1 MAPIYDIIVYG
12 ASGFTGRL
20 CVRYLVSCSS
30 AASTKIAAAGRSE
43 GKIKDV
49 LKEIGAEQVPVVIAD
64 SKDEAALTEMV
75 KKTKVVVTTVG
86 PYALYGSTLAKVC
99 SQNGV
104 HCVDLTGEPLWS
116 REMLELYNEDAKRT
130 KAILIHGSGFD
141 SVPSDLN
148 TLLAVKK
155 LQSVTDVP
163 VGDVVSFVS
172 AKGEASGGTIAT
184 MLNQMDVIQDPVK
197 NKQMQDPY
205 LLSPIKGP
213 QKVALALSYY
223 HGNEVGTNWIME
235 PTNAAVVR
243 QTWGLLE
250 EQAKKDPSAL
260 HYGPH
265 FTYREHMAS
274 KSWFGAALVSLTLL
288 ASATVLGASKM
299 IRGLAARYLP
309 AAGSG
314 PSESS
319 MTSGWFTLKTT
330 AKTHDNSA
338 AVQSIMKGKGD
349 PGYLGTSVMLC
360 ESALGLAHD
369 YDRLTPMAKEGGH
382 LTSVT
387 VFGDKVLKERLEA
400 TGRFEFESS
409 TL

>member
-1 MAPIYDIIVYG
+1 MGVIINDRDTHTHPHTTPWLQSTTSSSTAQV
-12 ASGFTGRL
+12 ASL
-20 CVRYLVSCSS
+20 
-30 AASTKIAAAGRSE
+30 AASVSGTSYPAPQLPPRR
-43 GKIKDV
+43 
-49 LKEIGAEQVPVVIAD
+49 LQRP
-64 SKDEAALTEMV
+64 AALTEMV

-223 HGNEVGTNWIME
+223 HGNEVG
-235 PTNAAVVR
+235 
-243 QTWGLLE
+243 
-250 EQAKKDPSAL
+250 
-260 HYGPH
+260 
-265 FTYREHMAS
+265 
-274 KSWFGAALVSLTLL
+274 
-288 ASATVLGASKM
+288 
-299 IRGLAARYLP
+299 
-309 AAGSG
+309 
-314 PSESS
+314 
-319 MTSGWFTLKTT
+319 
-330 AKTHDNSA
+330 
-338 AVQSIMKGKGD
+338 
-349 PGYLGTSVMLC
+349 
-360 ESALGLAHD
+360 
-369 YDRLTPMAKEGGH
+369 
-382 LTSVT
+382 
-387 VFGDKVLKERLEA
+387 
-400 TGRFEFESS
+400 
-409 TL
+409 